1 MHMTCFKC
9 QHDFCWMCLKEWKSH
24 NEKYFFR
31 SKRYR
36 TGGYFRCNVFTVDEA
51 ELKKK
56 SAKEQDMK
64 RLEFYMDRYFVHKN
78 SYKLNKDAVKD
89 YRNIFKGR
97 QFATATKKND
107 ERRQKDL
114 LAKMVQA

>member
-1 MHMTCFKC
+1 
-9 QHDFCWMCLKEWKSH
+9 
-24 NEKYFFR
+24 
-31 SKRYR
+31 
-36 TGGYFRCNVFTVDEA
+36 VDEA

-97 QFATATKKND
+97 QFATSTKKND